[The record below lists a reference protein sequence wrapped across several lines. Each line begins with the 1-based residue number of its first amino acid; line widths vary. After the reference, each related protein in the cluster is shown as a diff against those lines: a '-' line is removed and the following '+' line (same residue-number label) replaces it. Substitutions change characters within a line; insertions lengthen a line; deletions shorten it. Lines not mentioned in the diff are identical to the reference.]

1 MESYGNRR
9 FGNNGNRDRDNA
21 GGGNFQNRFV
31 PVKVGD
37 EATVTIE
44 AVGEKG
50 DGLAKVKGFV
60 LFVPGGKQGQT
71 VKVRISRVLRKVA
84 FAEIVGEGSAAPARK
99 NDAHKDSDE
108 DESDDDESSRKSQKD
123 DDFEGEEE
131 F

>member
-9 FGNNGNRDRDNA
+9 FDNRQSG
-21 GGGNFQNRFV
+21 GGGNYQDRFV

-50 DGLAKVKGFV
+50 DGLAKIKGFV
-60 LFVPGGKQGQT
+60 VFVPGGKQGQT
-71 VKVRISRVLRKVA
+71 VKVRVSRVLKKVA
-84 FAEIVGEGSAAPARK
+84 FAEIVGEGAPASEQSES
-99 NDAHKDSDE
+99 ADE
-108 DESDDDESSRKSQKD
+108 GAEASEESSDDGD
-123 DDFEGEEE
+123 DYEGDEE